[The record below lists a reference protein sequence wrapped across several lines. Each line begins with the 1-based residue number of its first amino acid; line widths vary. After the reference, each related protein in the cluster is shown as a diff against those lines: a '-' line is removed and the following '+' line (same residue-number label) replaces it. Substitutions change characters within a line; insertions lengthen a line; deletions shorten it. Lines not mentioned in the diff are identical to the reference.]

1 MVDTQNG
8 ATGAPVTGH
17 AEEELR
23 NVLVCAAA
31 LDQQTEEGTAVVL
44 DHLDR
49 LKHVIRKVVKVKV

>member
-31 LDQQTEEGTAVVL
+31 LDQQTEEGTVVVW

-49 LKHVIRKVVKVKV
+49 LKRVIRNVAMVKV

>member
-8 ATGAPVTGH
+8 ATGVPVTGH

-31 LDQQTEEGTAVVL
+31 LNQPTEERTAVVW

-49 LKHVIRKVVKVKV
+49 LKHVIRNVAKVIV

>member
-8 ATGAPVTGH
+8 ATGVPVTGN
-17 AEEELR
+17 AEEEHR

-49 LKHVIRKVVKVKV
+49 LKHVIRNVAKVKV

>member
-8 ATGAPVTGH
+8 TTGVPVTGH
-17 AEEELR
+17 AEEEHG

-31 LDQQTEEGTAVVL
+31 LDQQKEERTAVVL
-44 DHLDR
+44 DHQDR

>member
-8 ATGAPVTGH
+8 ATGVPVTGH
-17 AEEELR
+17 AEEEHR

-31 LDQQTEEGTAVVL
+31 FDQQTEEGTAVVL

>member
-8 ATGAPVTGH
+8 ATGVPVTGH

-31 LDQQTEEGTAVVL
+31 LDQQTEEATAVVL
-44 DHLDR
+44 DHQDR
-49 LKHVIRKVVKVKV
+49 LKHVIRKGVKVKV